1 MRLRRQA
8 HHRSTPIGAVIP
20 RDVDVELVGRFLIDC
35 AKSYGTGGPSTPAR
49 FSLVPSTSPSRP
61 QICDRRSTL
70 PAQPAAP
77 FRRKPSETPVWTTR
91 KHRQMPRFAALLS
104 GLTRDPEARGWY
116 PGTARRRGSLK
127 GPQLAAGAGNPK
139 RCRKVADSLVRNRR
153 PPRRDSR
160 SPLVRLQPDARHSH
174 DLQHAHGP
182 RRMRHG
188 S

>member
-20 RDVDVELVGRFLIDC
+20 RDVDVALVGRFLIDC

-77 FRRKPSETPVWTTR
+77 FRRKPSETPIWTTR

-104 GLTRDPEARGWY
+104 GLTRGPEARGWY

-139 RCRKVADSLVRNRR
+139 DVAKLPTV
-153 PPRRDSR
+153 
-160 SPLVRLQPDARHSH
+160 LFATGGRLGEIAALRWCDFNPTPGTVMISSTLTA
-174 DLQHAHGP
+174 LAG
-182 RRMRHG
+182 
-188 S
+188 